1 MFGLARRRSGYSFVD
16 VHDDK
21 VLDRIKDLYLVV
33 YGKPTMPKS
42 KLLGKEFAKDIVAKV
57 VKGISFSLDNFG
69 HETNTNQ

>member
-1 MFGLARRRSGYSFVD
+1 VFGLARRRSGYSFVD